1 MAASSC
7 INDVRF
13 TNTYDLDEYFKCIL
27 SDNFAVVSSE
37 KVDEEGREEEFI
49 MLALRTSRG
58 MSLGEYSALFGGDFL
73 EKYAERLKKVR
84 EYIVINGD
92 FLAIKDEYLFVQ
104 NSVIGDILG

>member
-1 MAASSC
+1 
-7 INDVRF
+7 
-13 TNTYDLDEYFKCIL
+13 
-27 SDNFAVVSSE
+27 
-37 KVDEEGREEEFI
+37 
-49 MLALRTSRG
+49 

-104 NSVIGDILG
+104 NSVIVDVLG